1 MRTSAPKVHFRATK
15 DGHNT
20 SRLIH
25 PHQVLDRLESKVADA
40 ILRYRIRRI
49 RHIQAPKERSPK
61 VTASVLGKVV
71 PRKVSI
77 QLKHDSL
84 APLVRPYRGKGPLS
98 PAMEYPVG
106 STAPSPRKVFPRL
119 KDKNLDPLIRA
130 HIARTSLPPATEYPP
145 RITALARRKIF
156 AHLKHDTLAPLIH
169 KYTLDPLSP
178 AMEYPVGSTAPSPSK
193 VFPHLKHKNL
203 DPLIRAHIA
212 RTSLPP
218 ATEYPPRITA
228 LARRK
233 IFAHLKHDTLAPLI
247 RKYMLNHLPSAT
259 EYPPGKTSIVP
270 RKIFA
275 QLVCDNLD
283 PIIRTHTSENS
294 LLPPQSESVGVVGKP
309 RIRIAVEG
317 RPVAL
322 PKPLEEVKVRRLISN
337 QGTLT
342 PEDVNRRKKI
352 SIIKGLGEDEP
363 SPDELASW
371 LDEVHALVSENIV
384 SDTPSVT
391 TTTEFPLS
399 SPHYSPQ
406 YSARPPASSW
416 NPTSTRQSL
425 EFSKMS
431 FSTWSSKAV
440 RRHYATAAV
449 SNN

>member
-156 AHLKHDTLAPLIH
+156 AHLKH
-169 KYTLDPLSP
+169 
-178 AMEYPVGSTAPSPSK
+178 
-193 VFPHLKHKNL
+193 N
-203 DPLIRAHIA
+203 
-212 RTSLPP
+212 
-218 ATEYPPRITA
+218 
-228 LARRK
+228 
-233 IFAHLKHDTLAPLI
+233 TLAPLI